1 VKYFWYLFSQNGWH
15 DGGNSTEQY
24 GRALSSESCIFIH
37 GNRSELVTS
46 IGGLEI
52 IPRSEK
58 FVMPALDRPVDRQ
71 KIAMFCIPNQISLR
85 YLEYCRAAGIKTVY
99 RCVDDWRHN
108 FGEGWFD
115 SVIEEQMIALA
126 DLAVASSHRMADNY
140 GIRYLP
146 NACAYVRQKVQVPNM
161 PPRVG
166 FVGLADWPRFDLDL
180 VRSLAEHFPEIR
192 FEIVGTQNPWRT
204 SKITALLN
212 RPWNKAIVRMKKFD
226 VGLVPYRGAYL
237 EGMQPIKSWEYLG
250 MGIPQLCQGDL
261 DLPHHDSVYRYITLD
276 DCVEK
281 LRIILSTLAN
291 IERGP
296 ILTYAAQNSWQTRI
310 RQLLD
315 WLNLPT

>member
-15 DGGNSTEQY
+15 NGGNSTEHY
-24 GRALSSESCIFIH
+24 GRALSSEPCFFIH

-46 IGGLEI
+46 VGAMEI
-52 IPRSEK
+52 IPRSEAY
-58 FVMPALDRPVDRQ
+58 VIPALERPVDRQ

-99 RCVDDWRHN
+99 RCVDDWHHN
-108 FGEGWFD
+108 FGEGWYD
-115 SVIEEQMIALA
+115 PAIEEQMIALV
-126 DLAVASSHRMADNY
+126 DLAVASSFRMADYY

-146 NACAYVRQKVQVPNM
+146 NACAWVREKVPTPNN

-166 FVGLADWPRFDLDL
+166 FAGLADWPRFDRDL
-180 VRSLAEHFPEIR
+180 VHSLAEHFPDIR
-192 FEIVGTQNPWRT
+192 FEIVGTQSPWRRRN
-204 SKITALLN
+204 ITALLH
-212 RPWNKAIVRMKKFD
+212 RPWSSAIARMKTFD
-226 VGLVPYRGAYL
+226 VGLVPYHGVYL

-261 DLPHHDSVYRYITLD
+261 DLPHHDSVYRYKTFD
-276 DCVEK
+276 ECVEK

-291 IERGP
+291 LKRGP
-296 ILTYAAQNSWQTRI
+296 ILTYASQNSWQTRI

-315 WLNLPT
+315 WLNPAT